1 MAYTKDWRVVRM
13 SVKFEAL
20 RKVQNDHSTKREEW
34 GRNDTKEVVKNQ
46 IKEDFSANEEFY
58 PKNQGKPVT
67 CFKQEKEMTGFISL
81 HSFIL

>member
-1 MAYTKDWRVVRM
+1 M

-20 RKVQNDHSTKREEW
+20 RKVQNDHSIKCEEW

-46 IKEDFSANEEFY
+46 VKKDFSTNEELY
-58 PKNQGKPVT
+58 PKNQGKPLK
-67 CFKQEKEMTGFISL
+67 CFKQENEMTGFILL

>member
-34 GRNDTKEVVKNQ
+34 GSNDTKVVKNQ
-46 IKEDFSANEEFY
+46 IKKGFPANE
-58 PKNQGKPVT
+58 
-67 CFKQEKEMTGFISL
+67 
-81 HSFIL
+81 